1 MGDPN
6 LIAILVAVLGSGGL
20 GAVITSIVTSVQ
32 MARKGMAA
40 HEDQRRDDI
49 IKQRDAAWARAAKA
63 ELEADAEEARADRER
78 ASRIEWQE
86 HAARLRLQLIRAGIE
101 PASTAPHRTINS
113 KE

>member
-1 MGDPN
+1 MGDTN

-20 GAVITSIVTSVQ
+20 GAVITAVVNSIQ
-32 MARKGMAA
+32 MARKGVAA

-49 IKQRDAAWARAAKA
+49 IKQRDAAWARAAVA
-63 ELEADAEEARADRER
+63 EREADAEEARADRER
-78 ASRIEWQE
+78 AARIDWQE

-101 PASTAPHRTINS
+101 PTSTAPHRITNP